1 MKLYT
6 NKKGQWFG
14 TQAEA
19 KASRHP
25 WICIDVPT
33 DKPNLLEW
41 LNNRHHIRV
50 ETFNA
55 ETHETVTRQPV
66 MKQHP
71 WQSIR
76 EMAEQASLRD
86 LGVALAVVMNR
97 LEEAAE
103 RHELERN

>member
-1 MKLYT
+1 MKLYA
-6 NKKGQWFG
+6 NDNGEWVG

-19 KASRHP
+19 KKIGAEQV
-25 WICIDVPT
+25 DVPV
-33 DKPNLLEW
+33 DKPSLLAW
-41 LNNRHHIRV
+41 LNGNKV
-50 ETFNA
+50 GAKETQTKINLSTGDVI
-55 ETHETVTRQPV
+55 THTSND
-66 MKQHP
+66 KKHP

-103 RHELERN
+103 REKIS

>member
-6 NKKGQWFG
+6 NVKGEWFG
-14 TQAEA
+14 TQADA
-19 KASRHP
+19 KAGQYP
-25 WICIDVPT
+25 WVPVDVPT

-41 LNNRHHIRV
+41 LNNQKTQNPV
-50 ETFNA
+50 EPP
-55 ETHETVTRQPV
+55 ETVTQQPV

-71 WQSIR
+71 WQSVR

-103 RHELERN
+103 REET

>member
-1 MKLYT
+1 MKLYA
-6 NKKGQWFG
+6 NDSGEWVG

-19 KASRHP
+19 KKIGAEQV
-25 WICIDVPT
+25 DVPV
-33 DKPNLLEW
+33 DKPSLLAW
-41 LNNRHHIRV
+41 LNGNKV
-50 ETFNA
+50 GAKETQTKINLS
-55 ETHETVTRQPV
+55 TGSVTRQPA

-103 RHELERN
+103 REEIS